1 MICISYS
8 FDDRN
13 HYPMIFHE
21 DKDFICLLALLL
33 LGLGIQLA
41 FLCVVSAYFAVTS
54 VVSDTFA
61 RVGALRIV
69 AG

>member
-1 MICISYS
+1 
-8 FDDRN
+8 
-13 HYPMIFHE
+13 MIFHE
-21 DKDFICLLALLL
+21 DTDFICLLALLL

-41 FLCVVSAYFAVTS
+41 FLCVVRANLAVTS